1 MAIRSGGRL
10 HLFFYWLLFG
20 ILGGSI
26 ALLAL
31 STKYQAVW
39 QLYHSVYFL
48 IILAYTW
55 YTAAL
60 LFIGEIKKRSYPQY
74 NGEPIAVII
83 PAYNEEPKL
92 FVEAIRSVLKAK
104 GNKTIYVIDDG
115 SVRGI
120 DKRKLLAGC
129 QQFGIGIHF
138 FSVNRGKRHALYH
151 GVKALAASHDFIV
164 TIDSDTIL
172 DEDALVRLV
181 EPLKDPRI
189 GASTG
194 DVMLLNEKQNLL
206 TRMIGAYYWVGL
218 QIFKR
223 AQSNLGMVVCCS
235 GCLAGYRS
243 DVISSIIDEFVEQ
256 RFLGEACTH
265 SEDRH
270 LTNLV
275 LREGYDVVFTDK
287 AVSYTSTPASIPGF
301 LRQQQRWKR
310 GYIREATFTLTYA
323 WKRRPL
329 LFLQI
334 LLCELTVPFL
344 AFGLMIALLVTI
356 VTSPSIF
363 LTVILPSWVVF
374 MFVRFFPVIFYG
386 KKKIP
391 GLFLYMFFYEIFL
404 YWQFVYAL
412 FTVKNKSWL
421 TRG

>member
-1 MAIRSGGRL
+1 M
-10 HLFFYWLLFG
+10 HLFFYRLLFV
-20 ILGGSI
+20 ILAASVV
-26 ALLAL
+26 LLAL
-31 STKYQAVW
+31 STKSQSAW
-39 QLYHSVYFL
+39 RLYHSVYFL
-48 IILAYTW
+48 ILLAYTW
-55 YTAAL
+55 YTAIL
-60 LFIGEIKKRSYPQY
+60 LFIGETRRVSYPRY
-74 NGEPIAVII
+74 NNERIAVLM
-83 PAYNEEPKL
+83 PAYNEEPEL
-92 FVEAIRSVLKAK
+92 FVRAIGSVLRAK

-129 QQFGIGIHF
+129 QKFGIGIHF
-138 FSVNRGKRHALYH
+138 FETNQGKRHALFH
-151 GVKALAASHDFIV
+151 GVKALAATHDFIV
-164 TIDSDTIL
+164 TIDSDTVL

-194 DVMLLNEKQNLL
+194 DVLLLNEKQNLL

-218 QIFKR
+218 QIFKK

-243 DVISSIIDEFVEQ
+243 DVIAGIIDEFVTQ

-275 LREGYDVVFTDK
+275 LRGGYDVVFTDK
-287 AVSYTSTPASIPGF
+287 AVSYTSTPSTIPGF

-334 LLCELTVPFL
+334 LLCELTMPFF

-356 VTSPSIF
+356 VLSPSVF
-363 LTVILPSWVVF
+363 VTVILPSWVVF
-374 MFVRFFPVIFYG
+374 MFVRFFPIVFYG
-386 KKKIP
+386 KRKIP

>member
-1 MAIRSGGRL
+1 MAIKSGDRL
-10 HLFFYWLLFG
+10 HLFFYRLLFV
-20 ILGGSI
+20 ILAGSA
-26 ALLAL
+26 ALLVL
-31 STKYQAVW
+31 SFRQQAAW
-39 QLYHSVYFL
+39 HIYHNVYFL
-48 IILAYTW
+48 ILLVYTW
-55 YTAAL
+55 YTAIL
-60 LFIGEIKKRSYPQY
+60 LLIGETRTVTYPHY
-74 NGEPIAVII
+74 NNEPIAVLI

-92 FVEAIRSVLKAK
+92 FVHAIRSVLKAK

-120 DKRKLLAGC
+120 DKQKLLSGC
-129 QQFGIGIHF
+129 RQFGINIHF
-138 FSVNRGKRHALYH
+138 FETNRGKRHALFH
-151 GVKALAASHDFIV
+151 GVKALADSHDFIV

-194 DVMLLNEKQNLL
+194 DVLLLNEKQNLL

-243 DVISSIIDEFVEQ
+243 DVISGIIDEFVNQ
-256 RFLGEACTH
+256 QFLGEPCTH

-275 LREGYDVVFTDK
+275 LREGYDVVFTDQ
-287 AVSYTSTPASIPGF
+287 AVSYTSTPSTIKGF

-334 LLCELTVPFL
+334 LLCELTIPFF
-344 AFGLMIALLVTI
+344 AFGLMIALFITI
-356 VTSPSIF
+356 VFSPSVF
-363 LTVILPSWVVF
+363 VTVVLPSWVVF
-374 MFVRFFPVIFYG
+374 MFIRFFPVIFYG

-404 YWQFVYAL
+404 YWQFIYAL
-412 FTVKNKSWL
+412 FTVKNKNWL